1 MRCEMPGKCDK
12 FEEAVMVKHTHG
24 ENGIRSEEWGCEKE
38 TKTMQTQRFAKKLYF
53 YRNLF
58 QKSVDKIEARW

>member
-1 MRCEMPGKCDK
+1 
-12 FEEAVMVKHTHG
+12 MVKHTHG

-58 QKSVDKIEARW
+58 QKSVDKIEAGW

>member
-1 MRCEMPGKCDK
+1 
-12 FEEAVMVKHTHG
+12 MVKRTHG
-24 ENGIRSEEWGCEKE
+24 EKTAYDQRNGACEKE

-58 QKSVDKIEARW
+58 QKAVDKIEARW